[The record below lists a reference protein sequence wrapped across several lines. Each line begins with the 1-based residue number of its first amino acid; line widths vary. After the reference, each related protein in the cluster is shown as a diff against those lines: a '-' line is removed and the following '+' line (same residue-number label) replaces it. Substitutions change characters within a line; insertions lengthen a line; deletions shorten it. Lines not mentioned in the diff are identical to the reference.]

1 MGILSDI
8 LPSLNALIF
17 VFNALAGFNAFIIVV
32 LFVRYARNYAP
43 ATPFLMVFLFSMFF
57 VNFMTFLIQTGYILY
72 VPWLFRLPSPL
83 YYAMFPAVYLYLRM
97 TILDQ
102 TRLRK
107 IGWLHF
113 LPALLH
119 LIEYMP
125 YYISSNENKVLHI
138 LETMKNPLGTYAHD
152 EGVFPAYIHNILR
165 ATQGVI
171 YGMLMLVTLWR
182 EVRSNRGRV
191 NRFVGMRSWLL
202 RLSLIVTLFSL
213 SIFSTFIGGWAS
225 PDTRSLHLAFWSALT
240 LSFCSL
246 TLFYNPYLLYGMP
259 LLSRIMKGKQ
269 AEIPEELVLEKPLS
283 IFNGSVKTPSLISS
297 GEALALERNVENL
310 KHEQEPEWLA
320 RYISLVEKYK
330 SESKSYLHPKYC
342 IRDMS
347 VELGIPQHHLSYIL
361 NKVYS
366 VRFND
371 FVNHLRIEY
380 LRHMLEEKDVLSQL
394 TLEGLAR
401 EAGFTSR
408 VTFIRAVQRTTGKNP
423 SAYFR
428 HLSED

>member
-8 LPSLNALIF
+8 LPNLDALIF

-43 ATPFLMVFLFSMFF
+43 ATPFLMVFLLGMFF
-57 VNFMTFLIQTGYILY
+57 VNFMTFLIKTGYILY

-97 TILDQ
+97 TIQDQ
-102 TRLRK
+102 SRLRK
-107 IGWLHF
+107 IEWLHF

-119 LIEYMP
+119 LWEYLP
-125 YYISSNENKVLHI
+125 FYLSSNENKVQHI
-138 LETMKNPLGTYAHD
+138 MDTMKNPLGTYAHD
-152 EGVFPAYIHNILR
+152 EGVLPAYIHNMLR

-171 YGMLMLVTLWR
+171 YGGLMLLTLWR
-182 EVRSNRGRV
+182 EIRSRRGRV
-191 NRFVGMRSWLL
+191 NRFAGMRSWLL

-225 PDTRSLHLAFWSALT
+225 PDARSLHLAFWSALT
-240 LSFCSL
+240 LAVCSL
-246 TLFYNPYLLYGMP
+246 TLFYNPFLLYGMP

-269 AEIPEELVLEKPLS
+269 EEVLEEVVQDRQLPV
-283 IFNGSVKTPSLISS
+283 FNGSLKSDVSPAV
-297 GEALALERNVENL
+297 EQNVEDL
-310 KHEQEPEWLA
+310 KQEQEPEWLA
-320 RYISLVEKYK
+320 RYIALVEKYK

-347 VELGIPQHHLSYIL
+347 VELGIPQHHLSYVL

-371 FVNHLRIEY
+371 FVNHLRIDY
-380 LRHMLEEKDVLSQL
+380 LRHMLEEKDVLRQL

-423 SAYFR
+423 SEYFR
-428 HLSED
+428 HLSEE

>member
-1 MGILSDI
+1 MGTLSDI
-8 LPSLNALIF
+8 LPNLDALIF

-32 LFVRYARNYAP
+32 LFIRYARNYAP
-43 ATPFLMVFLFSMFF
+43 ATPFLMVFLLGMFF
-57 VNFMTFLIQTGYILY
+57 VNFMTFLIKTGYILY

-97 TILDQ
+97 TIRDQ

-107 IGWLHF
+107 FEWLHF
-113 LPALLH
+113 LPAVLH
-119 LIEYMP
+119 LIEYLP
-125 YYISSNENKVLHI
+125 FYLSSNENKVQHI
-138 LETMKNPLGTYAHD
+138 MDTMKNPLGTYAHD
-152 EGVFPAYIHNILR
+152 EGVLPAYVHNILR

-171 YGMLMLVTLWR
+171 YGVLMLVTLWR
-182 EVRSNRGRV
+182 EIRSQRGRV
-191 NRFVGMRSWLL
+191 NRFAGMRSWLL

-225 PDTRSLHLAFWSALT
+225 PDARSLHLAFWSALT
-240 LSFCSL
+240 LAVCSL
-246 TLFYNPYLLYGMP
+246 TLFYNPFLLYGMP
-259 LLSRIMKGKQ
+259 LLSRIMKGRTEAIQ
-269 AEIPEELVLEKPLS
+269 EKVVHDRQVPIYNETKNTQS
-283 IFNGSVKTPSLISS
+283 IIISDITPAI
-297 GEALALERNVENL
+297 EQNVEDL

-320 RYISLVEKYK
+320 RYIALVEKYK

-371 FVNHLRIEY
+371 FVNHLRIDY
-380 LRHMLEEKDVLSQL
+380 LRHMLEEKDMLRQL

-423 SAYFR
+423 SEYFR
-428 HLSED
+428 HLSEE